1 MELRAMIAPDLPL
14 PTLADLHDAAKRIVG
29 HAVRTPLRWSE
40 SLSNLHGIEVWLKL
54 ETAQHTGA
62 FKLRGASNALL
73 ALAPD
78 ARARGVLTYS
88 TGNHGRAL
96 AHVARSQGLPCV
108 VCLSDLVP
116 LAKRDRLA
124 ALGAEL
130 VVGGIDQDA
139 AMAQALAIAEARGM
153 TLIDPIDD
161 PHVIAGQ
168 GTIALEIAAD
178 LPSVGSVIV
187 PLSGG
192 GLFGG
197 LSIGIRA
204 LCSSARLIAVSSAAC
219 PAMITS
225 IKAGR
230 PVPVTEHASLADS
243 LGGGIGMQNRYTLR
257 LAQAGIDDSILVDEA
272 AIARAMRHAFH
283 EERLVLEGAAAAG
296 IAALEQISHP
306 HGPVVIVVTG
316 DNVDMAAFRSVVDSG
331 P

>member
-1 MELRAMIAPDLPL
+1 MIAPDLPL

-78 ARARGVLTYS
+78 ARARGVVTYS

-161 PHVIAGQ
+161 PHVIAG
-168 GTIALEIAAD
+168 
-178 LPSVGSVIV
+178 
-187 PLSGG
+187 
-192 GLFGG
+192 
-197 LSIGIRA
+197 
-204 LCSSARLIAVSSAAC
+204 
-219 PAMITS
+219 
-225 IKAGR
+225 
-230 PVPVTEHASLADS
+230 
-243 LGGGIGMQNRYTLR
+243 
-257 LAQAGIDDSILVDEA
+257 
-272 AIARAMRHAFH
+272 
-283 EERLVLEGAAAAG
+283 
-296 IAALEQISHP
+296 
-306 HGPVVIVVTG
+306 
-316 DNVDMAAFRSVVDSG
+316 
-331 P
+331 